1 MNLIEEHER
10 ERKLERRREQTRAR
24 NLAWVKSNPE
34 RHLENKR
41 IWLKNNRER
50 ARETNRLW
58 QKNNPEKTRESQRK
72 QQNKPSAR
80 AMKYAANRRAS
91 ERLTDGYLATLLN
104 LRLSEVSASLLN
116 LLRERLTI
124 FRLGRQLK
132 QAIAATKGKEMT
144 QQKSETLI
152 AGLGALAA
160 VTTTG
165 DLRRIVANAM
175 LAHARGELSNSSLES
190 LAKGLD
196 SISASLH
203 EEVKIAKLRN
213 EMRLQGGRIAKPT
226 DGDDDLGSLLIDSK

>member
-10 ERKLERRREQTRAR
+10 ERRLERRRDAAR
-24 NLAWVKSNPE
+24 IRYQNNREKK
-34 RHLENKR
+34 LEASR
-41 IWLKNNRER
+41 IWSQNNRER
-50 ARETNRLW
+50 VAEI
-58 QKNNPEKTRESQRK
+58 K
-72 QQNKPSAR
+72 
-80 AMKYAANRRAS
+80 RAS
-91 ERLTDGYLATLLN
+91 RNTPSGRASYEAGRASRRDRLTDGYLATLLN